1 MTKSIAILGST
12 GSIGTQTLDVVR
24 QHPDR
29 FRVFML
35 SANSSA
41 EKLVEQA
48 LAFGVP
54 HVVICNPDKYDEVRA
69 ALPDSV
75 QVHLGIQAACDLVQS
90 PQLQICR

>member
-1 MTKSIAILGST
+1 MLKSLAILGST

-48 LAFGVP
+48 LAFGELATHRQPV
-54 HVVICNPDKYDEVRA
+54 
-69 ALPDSV
+69 
-75 QVHLGIQAACDLVQS
+75 
-90 PQLQICR
+90 